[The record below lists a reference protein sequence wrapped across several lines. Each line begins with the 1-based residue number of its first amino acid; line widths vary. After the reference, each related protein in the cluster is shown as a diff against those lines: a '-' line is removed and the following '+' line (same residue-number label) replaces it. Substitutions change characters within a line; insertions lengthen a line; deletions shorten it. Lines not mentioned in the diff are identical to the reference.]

1 MSAQLNDSF
10 TPELRDILNNLASG
24 LFGLDAWIKK
34 PGKYKPPLPDEHM
47 PWRAAGHTFLPSD
60 LGVIPFFE
68 GLLRE
73 DSGEDDLFDR
83 WAELTANPVRFS
95 PMEDVQGWR
104 RNRGLASVPQFGVTK
119 SANVLLTD
127 SMGHAIS
134 RRKFYEPCWPLLQAT
149 VATRLKTGPVD
160 YGKLANDLATDL
172 ALESEW
178 PRTQKP
184 PSSIF
189 IAQFVCDLL
198 YAMLGMRNSVAA
210 PMQYALLAELGEFR
224 RAGNAYKPV
233 DATKNVE
240 ALRRLL
246 DELQDAPPSPPATP
260 PVHPAVGSPPHDKI

>member
-104 RNRGLASVPQFGVTK
+104 RNRSLASVPQFGVTK

-198 YAMLGMRNSVAA
+198 YAMLADAVRA
-210 PMQYALLAELGEFR
+210 PSRTGR
-224 RAGNAYKPV
+224 I
-233 DATKNVE
+233 
-240 ALRRLL
+240 
-246 DELQDAPPSPPATP
+246 PP
-260 PVHPAVGSPPHDKI
+260 GGQCL